1 MQVLERLSD
10 IERDFEQ
17 QPQPRLVRAPLMEQ
31 PMLQRLP
38 QRACPTQSNIRS
50 ESALQPARLECSV
63 SKGPPSEAHLGN
75 SACFNNYSSTCRA
88 QDCRITD

>member
-17 QPQPRLVRAPLMEQ
+17 QAQPRLVRAPLMEQ
-31 PMLQRLP
+31 PALQRLP

-50 ESALQPARLECSV
+50 GSALQMREEKLLISGIRRPE
-63 SKGPPSEAHLGN
+63 
-75 SACFNNYSSTCRA
+75 
-88 QDCRITD
+88 